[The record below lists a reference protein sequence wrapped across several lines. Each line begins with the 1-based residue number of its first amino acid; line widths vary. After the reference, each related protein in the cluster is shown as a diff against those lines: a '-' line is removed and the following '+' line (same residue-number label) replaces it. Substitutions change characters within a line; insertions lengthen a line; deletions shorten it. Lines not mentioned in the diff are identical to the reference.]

1 MVQTVNRQFRQNVGP
16 GLGHK
21 VLMLLVV
28 AIAVVRLFCVKMDP
42 WHEKVNQLPS
52 LHAFVTCDDELLF
65 QTLSRNII

>member
-1 MVQTVNRQFRQNVGP
+1 
-16 GLGHK
+16 
-21 VLMLLVV
+21 MLLVV